1 MSDELEE
8 IVNNIREGA
17 SWKRIL
23 FMIAFSIATYLI
35 IVPLIFVLSIAQA
48 LFTLITGKGNANLR
62 YFAATLSLFV
72 TQLVEF
78 LTYLSEVKPYPFSDL
93 PEVEDGSLHDEPAVT
108 SANKKENGAAKDEA
122 KASAKSTAGK
132 KPAVKKAA
140 VKKQAAKKKA
150 AKKEK
155 APKAAEK
162 PEADAG
168 NEGASNS

>member
-8 IVNNIREGA
+8 IVNNIKEVA
-17 SWKRIL
+17 FWKRIL
-23 FMIAFSIATYLI
+23 FMIAFAIATYFI

-48 LFTLITGKGNANLR
+48 LFTLITGQGNANLR

-72 TQLVEF
+72 TQLVDF

-93 PEVEDGSLHDEPAVT
+93 PEVEDGSLHDESAAK

-122 KASAKSTAGK
+122 KASATSAAGK
-132 KPAVKKAA
+132 KPAVKKTA
-140 VKKQAAKKKA
+140 VKKKAAKKKA

-162 PEADAG
+162 PETDVG
-168 NEGASNS
+168 SEGASDS